1 VTVDP
6 RWYESFFEA
15 DEWVLLATTRDAERT
30 ELEVDFVASQIRP
43 AGRVL
48 DVPCGTGRVAV
59 PLAERGFTV
68 AGLDISEAVL
78 AVARGAG
85 PAIDFRQG
93 DMRELPWPDESFDAV
108 LNLWTAFGYFETQA
122 EDERVLSEIARVLVP
137 GGVFVLDTVNQAA
150 LVRGFRPQ
158 AWDELE
164 DGTVLLQQHRYDLIT
179 GRSQALWTFLQEGR
193 RRELSF
199 DHRLYTTPEYVELLR
214 RAWLEATAFFGAADG
229 SELTWDTWRQIVVAH
244 KPPP

>member
-1 VTVDP
+1 MTVDP

-30 ELEVDFVASQIRP
+30 ELEVEFVSSQIRP

-78 AVARGAG
+78 AVARRDG
-85 PAIDFRQG
+85 PGIDFRQG

-122 EDERVLSEIARVLVP
+122 EDERVLIEIARVLVP

-164 DGTVLLQQHRYDLIT
+164 DGTVLLQQHGYDLIT
-179 GRSQALWTFLQEGR
+179 GRSQAVWTFLREGQ

-214 RAWLEATAFFGAADG
+214 RAGLEATAFFGAADG
-229 SELTWDTWRQIVVAH
+229 SELTWDSWRQIVVAH

>member
-1 VTVDP
+1 VGVDP

-30 ELEVDFVASQIRP
+30 ELEVDFVSSQIRP
-43 AGRVL
+43 SGRVL

-78 AVARGAG
+78 AVARRDG
-85 PAIDFRQG
+85 PGLDFRQG

-108 LNLWTAFGYFETQA
+108 LNLWTAFGYFETQE
-122 EDERVLSEIARVLVP
+122 EDERVLFEVARVLAP

-150 LVRGFRPQ
+150 LLRGFRPQ
-158 AWDELE
+158 AWDELD
-164 DGTVLLQQHRYDLIT
+164 DGTVLLQEHRYDLIT
-179 GRSQALWTFLQEGR
+179 GRSQAVWTFLRDGG

-214 RAWLEATAFFGAADG
+214 QAGLEATAFFGGADG
-229 SELTWDTWRQIVVAH
+229 ADLSWDTWRQIIVAH
-244 KPPP
+244 KP

>member
-1 VTVDP
+1 VSSIDP

-15 DEWVLLATTRDAERT
+15 DEWVLIAQSRDPEGT
-30 ELEVDFVASQIRP
+30 ELEVEFVTSQIRP

-48 DVPCGTGRVAV
+48 DVPCGTGRIAV

-78 AVARGAG
+78 SVARAAG
-85 PAIDFRQG
+85 PALDLRQG
-93 DMRELPWPDESFDAV
+93 DMRSLPWPDGSFDAV
-108 LNLWTAFGYFETQA
+108 LNLWTAFGYFETQDD
-122 EDERVLSEIARVLVP
+122 DERVLAEIARVLVR

-158 AWDELE
+158 AWEELT
-164 DGTVLLQQHRYDLIT
+164 DGTFLLQQHAYDLVT
-179 GRSQALWTFLQEGR
+179 GRSQATWTFLRGAE

-199 DHRLYTTPEYVELLR
+199 DHRLYTTAEFAELLR
-214 RAWLEATAFFGAADG
+214 GAGLETTAFFGGFDG
-229 SELTWDTWRQIVVAH
+229 SELSWDAWRQIIVAR
-244 KPPP
+244 KP